1 MKRRTEYVMRVLA
14 LSVPFVA
21 AAGLMGRAAPE
32 PTGAVEGLW
41 RYRTIAPGA
50 GTEVPIDGLFLFRAG
65 RFVQQSLN
73 AGEPFDKQ
81 LAQAHAGK
89 YEVNGNALKMFA
101 EVGLVV
107 DPTAKSPV
115 DVRRNSE
122 HHVTINRDGDRL
134 TLTFSTGTVQKF
146 TRLGPAEGHVYP
158 LDRGAFALA
167 DGKFILVAETANYS
181 VGASGAFEKTG
192 GALRLRPDRWFTVRD
207 GKAVYA
213 REPVDA
219 TFDGKTLRLPG
230 APTIT
235 VKP

>member
-1 MKRRTEYVMRVLA
+1 MNPRTAAGLLA
-14 LSVPFVA
+14 LSAPLVMTAWLA
-21 AAGLMGRAAPE
+21 ASAAPAS
-32 PTGAVEGLW
+32 TGAVDGLW
-41 RYRTIAPGA
+41 RYQTIATGA

-73 AGEPFDKQ
+73 VGEPFDKQ
-81 LAQAHAGK
+81 LAQAHAGT
-89 YEVNGNALKMFA
+89 YEVNGRALKMFA

-107 DPTAKSPV
+107 NPAAKSPV

-122 HHVTINRDGDRL
+122 HHVTIDRDGDRL

-146 TRLGPAEGHVYP
+146 TRVGPAHGEVYR

-167 DGKFILVAETANYS
+167 DGKFILVAETSNDS

-192 GALRLRPDRWFTVRD
+192 STLHLRPDRWFTIHD
-207 GKAVYA
+207 GRAVYA
-213 REPVDA
+213 RDPVDA
-219 TFDGKTLRLPG
+219 TFDGKTLTVQGVP
-230 APTIT
+230 AIH

>member
-1 MKRRTEYVMRVLA
+1 MKRRTEYLMRVLA
-14 LSVPFVA
+14 VSVPFVA
-21 AAGLMGRAAPE
+21 AAGLMAGAAPE
-32 PTGAVEGLW
+32 PAGAVEGLW

-73 AGEPFDKQ
+73 TGEPFDKQ

-89 YEVNGNALKMFA
+89 YEVNGRALKMFA

-107 DPTAKSPV
+107 NPTAKSPV
-115 DVRRNSE
+115 DVRRDSE
-122 HHVTINRDGDRL
+122 HQVTIDRDGDRL

-146 TRLGPAEGHVYP
+146 TRLGPADGQVYP
-158 LDRGAFALA
+158 LDRGALALV
-167 DGKFILVAETANYS
+167 DGTFILVAETSNYS
-181 VGASGAFEKTG
+181 VGGSGAFEKAG
-192 GALRLRPDRWFTVRD
+192 GTLRLRPARWFTVRD

-213 REPVDA
+213 RAPVDA
-219 TFDGKTLRLPG
+219 TFDGKTLELPG
-230 APTIT
+230 APAIN